1 MTRYTAT
8 IEHHS
13 ISRARVEPVGNTLQA
28 AKRNATRAFGGDFQD
43 YEIVITDTQVSDP
56 RDAAVAWRKVGASR
70 WTSH

>member
-28 AKRNATRAFGGDFQD
+28 AKRNATRAFGGDFQA
-43 YEIVITDTQVSDP
+43 QS
-56 RDAAVAWRKVGASR
+56 WR
-70 WTSH
+70 